1 VKETKRKAVERCPNT
16 VDLELLRADAEL
28 LPFDERDQLAIFGA
42 SQVSVAFKPSVTVIH
57 GLERIEASS
66 VVLQDGADMRVS
78 MRNGQAFAILITG
91 EVEILPQT
99 TELGDEPTE
108 GQ

>member
-1 VKETKRKAVERCPNT
+1 MKKNPTIHAERCPNT
-16 VDLELLRADAEL
+16 VDLELLRTDAEL

-42 SQVSVAFKPSVTVIH
+42 SQVSVTFEPSVTVIH

-66 VVLQDGADMRVS
+66 IKLQEGADVRVS

>member
-1 VKETKRKAVERCPNT
+1 MKKNPTIHAERCPNT
-16 VDLELLRADAEL
+16 VDLELLRTDAEL
-28 LPFDERDQLAIFGA
+28 LPFDERDQLAIFGS
-42 SQVSVAFKPSVTVIH
+42 SQVSVTFTPSVTVIH
-57 GLERIEASS
+57 GLERVEASS
-66 VVLQDGADMRVS
+66 IVLQDGADMRVS

-91 EVEILPQT
+91 DVDIVRPE